1 MIMGIAALVFIPLL
15 AIALAYLVWAIGRT
29 WPLRDKEMLAKTITG
44 RPGKSGLPSRWSFL
58 LVAVFM
64 LAAGIVALSLADETA
79 GGAALTGLGF
89 VLGLL
94 FLARGV
100 AGYVP
105 AWRTTFSAEPFAT
118 LDRRN
123 YSPLALF
130 LGAGFLLLV
139 ILRLT

>member
-15 AIALAYLVWAIGRT
+15 AIAIAYFMWAIGRT
-29 WPLRDKEMLAKTITG
+29 WPLRDKDVLRQAITG
-44 RPGKSGLPSRWSFL
+44 RPGKTELPSRWSFL
-58 LVAVFM
+58 LVSILT
-64 LAAGIVALSLADETA
+64 LAAGVVALSLADHDA
-79 GGAALTGLGF
+79 GGAWLTALGTA
-89 VLGLL
+89 LGLL

-100 AGYVP
+100 AGYTP
-105 AWRTTFSAEPFAT
+105 GWRRTFSADPFVT
-118 LDRRN
+118 LDRRT

>member
-15 AIALAYLVWAIGRT
+15 AIALAYFTWSLGRS
-29 WPLRDKEMLAKTITG
+29 WPLRDREMLARTITG
-44 RPGKSGLPSRWSFL
+44 RPGRSELPSGWIFL
-58 LVAVFM
+58 LIAAFM
-64 LAAGIVALSLADETA
+64 LTAGVVALSLADHDA
-79 GGAALTGLGF
+79 GGWWLNALGI

-100 AGYVP
+100 AGYTP
-105 AWRTTFSAEPFAT
+105 GWRATFAAEPFAT
-118 LDRRN
+118 LDRKN

-139 ILRLT
+139 ILRLI

>member
-1 MIMGIAALVFIPLL
+1 MIMGIAALLFIPLL
-15 AIALAYLVWAIGRT
+15 AIALAYMLWAAGRT
-29 WPLRDKEMLAKTITG
+29 WPLRDRETLAKAITG
-44 RPGKSGLPSRWSFL
+44 RPGKSGPPPRWTFMLVSF
-58 LVAVFM
+58 FM

-79 GGAALTGLGF
+79 GGWPLNVAGIL
-89 VLGLL
+89 LGLL

-100 AGYVP
+100 AGYMP
-105 AWRTTFSAEPFAT
+105 AWRTTFAAEPFAT

-139 ILRLT
+139 LLRLT

>member
-15 AIALAYLVWAIGRT
+15 AVALAYFLWGTGRT
-29 WPLRDKEMLAKTITG
+29 WPLRDKEVLARTITG
-44 RPGKSGLPSRWSFL
+44 RPGKTGLPSRWTFIA
-58 LVAVFM
+58 VAIFM
-64 LAAGIVALSLADETA
+64 LAAGILALSLADETA
-79 GGAALTGLGF
+79 GGWLLNAIGIAVGA
-89 VLGLL
+89 L

-100 AGYVP
+100 AGYSP
-105 AWRTTFSAEPFAT
+105 RWRATFSAEPFAT